1 MVSDP
6 LDLCPRVI
14 LCNLL
19 SPSQTPAGPLHHYH
33 TVAIK
38 PTVIKGD
45 QAVIASVNQLNQ
57 HL

>member
-1 MVSDP
+1 MSDS

-19 SPSQTPAGPLHHYH
+19 SPSKTPAGPLHHYH